1 MLQTGSTGILEKDIK
16 AAFVQPMNV
25 SSTLYLADLPRNTS
39 YLDLSEI
46 FEKNI
51 GACTISIKR

>member
-1 MLQTGSTGILEKDIK
+1 MHGASTGIPEKDVK
-16 AAFVQPMNV
+16 ASFISPLNV

-39 YLDLSEI
+39 YLDLAEI